1 MDGAEVGGLFVGES
15 QCQCLRIF
23 LLGLDSPEKSVS
35 CMGDK
40 GLATRIL
47 GAEWMKRARGMEGSS
62 QQSVHMVIQSLCV
75 QY

>member
-1 MDGAEVGGLFVGES
+1 MGSLLGNP
-15 QCQCLRIF
+15 QCQGLRIF

-35 CMGDK
+35 CMGGK

-62 QQSVHMVIQSLCV
+62 QQSVHMVIQSLCF